1 MSIIRVHFV
10 DASIK
15 VADASLQEA
24 STVGLSVGHTY
35 FFCGKNSPLKLSYE
49 PKSSKMFWRDP
60 TAPLDK
66 SLRMWDASLE

>member
-49 PKSSKMFWRDP
+49 PKSSKMF
-60 TAPLDK
+60 
-66 SLRMWDASLE
+66 